1 MWWKFVLYP
10 GWRADARGPL
20 EVVCANQWVS
30 CNEQALGGLENIA
43 PGRWTS
49 VRYEEL
55 VAHPVVEIGRLMS
68 RLDLPLEPAVRA
80 RADAIESTPIN
91 VVTPPE
97 AGKWRRENPKEI
109 EAVSSRLRSTMEALG
124 YE

>member
-10 GWRADARGPL
+10 GWRADVRGPL
-20 EVVCANQWVS
+20 ETVCAKQWAT
-30 CNEQALGGLENIA
+30 CNDQALGGLENIR
-43 PGRWTS
+43 PSRWTS
-49 VRYEEL
+49 VRYEDLVDRPVSEL
-55 VAHPVVEIGRLMS
+55 ERLMA
-68 RLDLPLEPAVRA
+68 RLDLPLEPTVRA
-80 RADAIESTPIN
+80 RAEAIGSTPIN

-109 EAVSSRLRSTMEALG
+109 EAVSSRLQSTMKALG

>member
-1 MWWKFVLYP
+1 VLYP

-20 EVVCANQWVS
+20 EVVCANQWVT
-30 CNEQALGGLENIA
+30 CNDQAAAAFENIH
-43 PGRWTS
+43 PGRRTS
-49 VRYEEL
+49 VRYEDL
-55 VAHPVVEIGRLMS
+55 VDHPMGEIERLMS
-68 RLDLPLEPAVRA
+68 WLDLPLEPAVRA
-80 RADAIESTPIN
+80 RAEAIASTPIN

-109 EAVSSRLRSTMEALG
+109 EAVSSRLQSTMKALG